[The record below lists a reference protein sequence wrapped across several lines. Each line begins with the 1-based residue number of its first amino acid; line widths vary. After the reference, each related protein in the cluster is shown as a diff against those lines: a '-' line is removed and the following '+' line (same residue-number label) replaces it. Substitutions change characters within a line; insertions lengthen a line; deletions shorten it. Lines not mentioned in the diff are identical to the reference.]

1 MADEKENG
9 GADLPPRLSEEQLR
23 RRRQRNVALAW
34 VLGALV
40 TLFFIVTIAKLGG
53 NIAKRPAYGAVAAVE
68 QVG

>member
-9 GADLPPRLSEEQLR
+9 GADLPPQLSEEQLR